1 MNLADAIRQATQKTP
16 SHEPVPPEFEEAA
29 EEVFG
34 QLAEVEDVILED
46 PAELPTQPAPQVY
59 GGNVVR
65 LELFLAPEQ
74 LNTLVRA
81 AVANHHS
88 MMTLREAA
96 AYLRVHTATLEFMAQ
111 DGQIPALLIDAKWR
125 FLKSSIDEWVAL
137 QRYRPEGTSHA
148 A

>member
-16 SHEPVPPEFEEAA
+16 LHEPNPPEFEDVA
-29 EEVFG
+29 EEVLG
-34 QLAEVEDVILED
+34 QLADVDDVVLED
-46 PAELPTQPAPQVY
+46 PAELPVHPAPQVY

-74 LNTLVRA
+74 LKALFRA

-88 MMTLREAA
+88 MMTLRETA
-96 AYLRVHTATLEFMAQ
+96 AYLRIHTATLENMAQ
-111 DGQIPALLIDAKWR
+111 EGQIPSLLVDGKWR
-125 FLKSSIDEWVAL
+125 FLKSSIDEWVSL
-137 QRYRPEGTSHA
+137 QKYRPEGSTHA